1 MNLTALELK
10 KIWKAPALRIAV
22 VLLLAVNFYSL
33 IFGSQS
39 GSHKAEQSP
48 LSTDIAQRQKDGAH
62 FAGAIT
68 EDWYQKHRAERDAL
82 VSNPANQ
89 VSEQEKEKIRQEY
102 RDKGYSEKAIS
113 QMGEWIYL
121 KEEVRYSSE
130 YLRFED
136 IDFSAAF
143 YDNAKATGDLLSKQY
158 RTDFPGTKGDVL
170 AEKAEQ
176 MYNAIAE
183 EYTAYY
189 NYDLGYWKLRNMHK
203 TFPLTVG
210 LIVLIG
216 LAPLFSSEYSLKT
229 DALVLSAK
237 HGKGKL
243 IRAKMKAGLLF
254 SLLVWGVI
262 EGGNTLLIYGF
273 YGYTGAEAYW
283 QNWITDYAPFPL
295 NQLQI
300 TLVTVATSLLGV
312 LFLAS
317 VLMTVSSCSKNQFAA
332 LTAGGAILL
341 FPCLDDLFQDS
352 RMLQKIFSFT
362 PTRVLTAINEWQGF
376 GLCYLFGKAI
386 PIQYVV
392 IASAVLITA
401 LGFLLSFFFFKK
413 HQVEN

>member
-1 MNLTALELK
+1 MNLMMLEFK

-33 IFGSQS
+33 VFGSQP

-48 LSTDIAQRQKDGAH
+48 LSTDIEQRKEDGAH
-62 FAGAIT
+62 FAGVIT
-68 EDWYQKHRAERDAL
+68 KEWYQKHKAEQNAL
-82 VSNPANQ
+82 ILNPANQ
-89 VSEQEKEKIRQEY
+89 VPDNEKEAVRQEY
-102 RDKGYSEKAIS
+102 RSKGYSEEAIS

-121 KEEVRYSSE
+121 KEEIRQSNE

-136 IDFSAAF
+136 IEFSAAF
-143 YDNAKATGDLLSKQY
+143 YDNAKATGDLLAKQY
-158 RTDFPGTKGDVL
+158 RADFPGTKGAVL
-170 AEKAEQ
+170 AEKVEQ
-176 MYNAIAE
+176 MYTAIAD

-203 TFPLTVG
+203 TFPLTIG

-216 LAPLFSSEYSLKT
+216 LAPIFSSEYSLKT
-229 DALVLSAK
+229 DALVLSTK

-243 IRAKMKAGLLF
+243 IHAKIKAGLLF
-254 SLLVWGVI
+254 SLLAWSVI
-262 EGGNTLLIYGF
+262 EGINTLLIYGF

-317 VLMTVSSCSKNQFAA
+317 VLMAVSSCSKNQFAA
-332 LTAGGAILL
+332 LATGGAVLL
-341 FPCLDDLFQDS
+341 LPYLDNLFQDN
-352 RMLQKIFSFT
+352 RTLQKIFSFT

-376 GLCYLFGKAI
+376 SLCYLFGEAV

-392 IASAVLITA
+392 LVSAVLITA
-401 LGFLLSFFFFKK
+401 LGIILSFFFFKK

>member
-1 MNLTALELK
+1 MNLMMLEFK

-22 VLLLAVNFYSL
+22 VLLLAVNLYSL
-33 IFGSQS
+33 IFGSQP
-39 GSHKAEQSP
+39 GSYKAEQSL
-48 LSTDIAQRQKDGAH
+48 LSMDIEQRKEDGAH
-62 FAGAIT
+62 FAGVIT
-68 EDWYQKHRAERDAL
+68 EEWYQKYKAEQDAL
-82 VSNPANQ
+82 ILNPANQ
-89 VSEQEKEKIRQEY
+89 VSDNEKEAVRQEY
-102 RDKGYSEKAIS
+102 RSKGYSEEAIS

-121 KEEVRYSSE
+121 KEEIRQSNE

-136 IDFSAAF
+136 IEFSAAF
-143 YDNAKATGDLLSKQY
+143 YDNAKATGDLLAKQY
-158 RTDFPGTKGDVL
+158 RADFSGAKGAVL

-176 MYNAIAE
+176 MYIAIAD

-203 TFPLTVG
+203 TFPLTIG

-216 LAPLFSSEYSLKT
+216 LAPIFSSEYSLKT
-229 DALVLSAK
+229 DALVLSTK

-243 IRAKMKAGLLF
+243 IHAKIIAGLLF
-254 SLLVWGVI
+254 SLSAWSVI
-262 EGGNTLLIYGF
+262 EGINTLLIYGF
-273 YGYTGAEAYW
+273 CGYTGAEAYW

-317 VLMTVSSCSKNQFAA
+317 VLMAVSSCSKNQFAA
-332 LTAGGAILL
+332 LATGGAVLL
-341 FPCLDDLFQDS
+341 LPYLDNLFQDN
-352 RMLQKIFSFT
+352 RTLQKIFSFT

-376 GLCYLFGKAI
+376 SLCYLFGEAV

-392 IASAVLITA
+392 LVSAVIITA
-401 LGFLLSFFFFKK
+401 LGIILSFFFFKK